1 MSYESGITYLNAKI
15 EESRTTITNSITQ
28 GTLSE
33 IEYRRLCGVLQGLD
47 FAMNL
52 NNDLAKRM
60 ENDADE

>member
-15 EESRTTITNSITQ
+15 EEYRTTITNSITQ